1 MIHFFLLL
9 VCLLSVIDSY
19 RESIDGSLETNQEE
33 YWMNMIQIVLMKV
46 VMDFSSC
53 PDFNAAQALYSKL
66 HSNKRPLESNNH
78 TNHYSQIGQSLK
90 FSEDILENK
99 EIPLLFLRYLME
111 CYDRALQEE
120 KNLNYKNYPF
130 SFSEFICEVKSQC
143 VHFSI
148 LLLTNTFSGSLSYQ
162 INSTSILTPFILNRC
177 WPTDF
182 IFNLVSATF
191 NEDGINGNFSLIF
204 EPLLSSLWQEMQRN
218 CSFTNEE
225 NYKLPLQALTEL
237 CDIKI
242 DQKRPI
248 CHLVSH
254 FISKLLYFKMNL
266 IEPFSLI
273 VLSLACKNGSL
284 VTRSAN

>member
-1 MIHFFLLL
+1 
-9 VCLLSVIDSY
+9 
-19 RESIDGSLETNQEE
+19 
-33 YWMNMIQIVLMKV
+33 MNMIQIVLMKV
-46 VMDFSSC
+46 VMEFSSC
-53 PDFNAAQALYSKL
+53 SDFNAAQAVYNKL

-78 TNHYSQIGQSLK
+78 ATHYSQLGQGLK
-90 FSEDILENK
+90 FSEDILESK
-99 EIPLLFLRYLME
+99 EISSLFLRYLME
-111 CYDRALQEE
+111 CYDRTLQEE
-120 KNLNYKNYPF
+120 KNLNYKNYPI
-130 SFSEFICEVKSQC
+130 SLNEFICEIKSQC

-162 INSTSILTPFILNRC
+162 TNSTSILTPFILNRC

-182 IFNLVSATF
+182 IFNLVACTF

-248 CHLVSH
+248 CHLVKRFVL
-254 FISKLLYFKMNL
+254 FIQFT
-266 IEPFSLI
+266 
-273 VLSLACKNGSL
+273 KNSIY
-284 VTRSAN
+284 